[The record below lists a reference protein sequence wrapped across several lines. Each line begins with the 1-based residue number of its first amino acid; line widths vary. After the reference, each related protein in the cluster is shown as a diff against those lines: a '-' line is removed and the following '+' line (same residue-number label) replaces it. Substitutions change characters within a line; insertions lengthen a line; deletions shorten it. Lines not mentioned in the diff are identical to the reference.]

1 MNKAEIVRKE
11 LRLIIRELSLLNYN
25 CLNSGLTLVQAH
37 ILNYLKQNG
46 ITPFNELAIQLGI
59 DKASLSRILNSL
71 KTKNFIKI
79 ERSPTD
85 KRMKHISLLSLGME
99 AMINGDM
106 EATKFINEIL
116 YLGNETTN
124 DNIAKS
130 LKEFRILALKNNLIK
145 DDSRIKI
152 ERLSSN
158 YLDDAIRLT
167 TEIFAYEQN
176 IPKQLI
182 PINKDLKQIWWC
194 ARVGEDIIGVVA
206 CWYQDSQWHWG
217 RFAMDKRLRGLGI
230 GKKMAIFSLNEM
242 FNLDVEKV
250 FIDARDVT
258 VIILKQLGCEVLD
271 EPIDFYGEPVT
282 PVIMKKLDFINKI
295 KQQTK

>member
-11 LRLIIRELSLLNYN
+11 LRLIIRELGLLNYN

-37 ILNYLKQNG
+37 VLNYLKQNG

-71 KTKNFIKI
+71 KSKNFIKI
-79 ERSPTD
+79 EKSPTD

-99 AMINGDM
+99 SIINGDI
-106 EATKFINEIL
+106 EANKFINEIL
-116 YLGNETTN
+116 DLGNNTTN

-130 LKEFRILALKNNLIK
+130 LKEFRIIALKNNLIK
-145 DDSRIKI
+145 NDSRIKI

-158 YLDDAIRLT
+158 YMDDAIRLT

-176 IPKQLI
+176 IPKELI

-206 CWYQDSQWHWG
+206 CWCQDNQWHWG
-217 RFAMDKRLRGLGI
+217 RFAMDKRLRGLGV
-230 GKKMAIFSLNEM
+230 GKKWLYFL
-242 FNLDVEKV
+242 
-250 FIDARDVT
+250 
-258 VIILKQLGCEVLD
+258 
-271 EPIDFYGEPVT
+271 
-282 PVIMKKLDFINKI
+282 
-295 KQQTK
+295 